1 MPKPIPWPYQ
11 QNSKRL
17 WMPWMVGWRVKDRLP
32 NRFWMP
38 RQHAWELPNTRR
50 WRKIVRE
57 VLGREEDCWKGNP
70 PPPWSSYSYTS
81 YGVSLSGRGAPTKPA
96 WQDWPRR
103 RGPGHDLCWDPAAP
117 LVGGIR
123 EAVQQRDFAAGEMM
137 GILEKDREEVEK
149 HAQSTAG
156 GTAALLSRLR
166 GG

>member
-17 WMPWMVGWRVKDRLP
+17 WMPWILYGHDATECWPVK
-32 NRFWMP
+32 
-38 RQHAWELPNTRR
+38 NTRAN
-50 WRKIVRE
+50 RKKVRG
-57 VLGREEDCWKGNP
+57 VLQIIEAAQQSVG
-70 PPPWSSYSYTS
+70 YQYTG
-81 YGVSLSGRGAPTKPA
+81 YGVSLSGRVAPTKPA